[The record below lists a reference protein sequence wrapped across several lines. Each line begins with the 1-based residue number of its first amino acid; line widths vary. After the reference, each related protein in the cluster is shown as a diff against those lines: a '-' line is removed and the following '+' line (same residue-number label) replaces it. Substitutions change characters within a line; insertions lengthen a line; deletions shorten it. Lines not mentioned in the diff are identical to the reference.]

1 MTGKCKC
8 SVFTKRFFSRNTQ
21 RKSPSTL
28 LLAFSTKS
36 SRIASFKLA
45 MCLMS
50 KWFRF
55 GLFQQPPSTK
65 RVPSLAGRVAYLR
78 YSINL
83 QLYNRRVPA
92 LIFIDARDACVISFW
107 VHAREPVNYY
117 FEDFFP
123 PGDYPLYPTFAEK
136 SFANFFAK
144 SRVPYPQL
152 TEFALLGDNPA
163 WS

>member
-1 MTGKCKC
+1 MWGVC
-8 SVFTKRFFSRNTQ
+8 
-21 RKSPSTL
+21 
-28 LLAFSTKS
+28 
-36 SRIASFKLA
+36 
-45 MCLMS
+45 M
-50 KWFRF
+50 
-55 GLFQQPPSTK
+55 
-65 RVPSLAGRVAYLR
+65 Y
-78 YSINL
+78 
-83 QLYNRRVPA
+83 
-92 LIFIDARDACVISFW
+92 IFIDARVAYVISFW